1 MINKFDRLFVHW
13 HNFIALW
20 SISNQFIKKLESLSV
35 INREIFLHFLYPNF
49 DCWFN
54 SWNGLFRMRE
64 KRGNIHQEYV
74 VRWDTKAQVL
84 SFQNYDT
91 QSLKVM
97 SKKNENKFNK
107 FIMTAIK
114 TSDRKNGPELVI
126 CIHEENW
133 LFT

>member
-1 MINKFDRLFVHW
+1 
-13 HNFIALW
+13 
-20 SISNQFIKKLESLSV
+20 
-35 INREIFLHFLYPNF
+35 
-49 DCWFN
+49 
-54 SWNGLFRMRE
+54 MRE